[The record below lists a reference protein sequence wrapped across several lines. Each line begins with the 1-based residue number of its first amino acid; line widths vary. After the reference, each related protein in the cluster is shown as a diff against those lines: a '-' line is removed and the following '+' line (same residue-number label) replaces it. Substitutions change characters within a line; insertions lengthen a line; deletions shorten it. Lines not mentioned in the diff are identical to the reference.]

1 MRRRHVPQR
10 MCVACRQTREKRD
23 LVRVVRSADD
33 AVTVDETGRLP
44 GRGAYLCRS
53 RGCWER
59 ALDDRRLDRALR
71 TSLNQE
77 REQELR
83 DYGHERFGNMS

>member
-53 RGCWER
+53 WGCWER

-71 TSLNQE
+71 ISLNQE
-77 REQELR
+77 REQALR